1 MLNKFIYI
9 FLKAF
14 LAGIMISIG
23 ACSYLVIENR
33 YIGSMLFTIG
43 LYTIYTFDFYLY
55 TGKIGYICQDKNFL
69 KILFIWVGN
78 FVGGF
83 LSAKAL
89 SVTRLSEKLQEKASL
104 YSDIKLNDNLVSA
117 FVLAIFCGIMMY
129 IAAESFKKTQ
139 NTQNSIGG
147 YIGLFLCVML
157 FLLLGFEH
165 SIANIFYF
173 SVANAW
179 SLKAL
184 IALLIVTLGNAV
196 GAILFPV
203 LQIFISKLAK
213 N

>member
-1 MLNKFIYI
+1 
-9 FLKAF
+9 
-14 LAGIMISIG
+14 
-23 ACSYLVIENR
+23 
-33 YIGSMLFTIG
+33 
-43 LYTIYTFDFYLY
+43 
-55 TGKIGYICQDKNFL
+55 
-69 KILFIWVGN
+69 
-78 FVGGF
+78 
-83 LSAKAL
+83 
-89 SVTRLSEKLQEKASL
+89 
-104 YSDIKLNDNLVSA
+104 
-117 FVLAIFCGIMMY
+117 MY

-184 IALLIVTLGNAV
+184 IALLIVTLGNTV